1 MPQKIFTARLEN
13 LSQIGS
19 YIIQAAQ
26 KAGLDED
33 ACYAVELAVDE
44 AATNIIE
51 HGYKGDS
58 SGIIACA
65 YEIMNDGIRIV
76 LKDHGR
82 QFDPESVPEP
92 SFHGVSLEE
101 VTPRGLGLYFI
112 RKLMDE
118 VKFEFSSRRGNKL
131 TLVKRKTH

>member
-1 MPQKIFTARLEN
+1 MPQKTFTAKLEN
-13 LSQIGS
+13 LSQIGM

-26 KAGLDED
+26 KAGLDEE

-51 HGYKGDS
+51 HGYGGDGKGS
-58 SGIIACA
+58 IGCA
-65 YEIMNDGIRIV
+65 YEILSDGIRIE

-82 QFDPESVPEP
+82 QFDPDSVPEP
-92 SFHGVSLEE
+92 SFHGLSLEE

-118 VKFEFSSRRGNKL
+118 VKFEFSPRRGNKL
-131 TLVKRKTH
+131 TLVKRKK

>member
-1 MPQKIFTARLEN
+1 MPQKTFTARLEN

-33 ACYAVELAVDE
+33 ACFAVELAVDE

-51 HGYKGDS
+51 HGYKGND

-65 YEIMNDGIRIV
+65 YEITKDGIRIV
-76 LKDHGR
+76 LKDHGK
-82 QFDPESVPEP
+82 QFDPDSVPEP
-92 SFHGVSLEE
+92 SFHGVSIEDI
-101 VTPRGLGLYFI
+101 TPRGLGLYFI

-118 VKFEFSSRRGNKL
+118 VKFEFSPRRGNTL
-131 TLVKRKTH
+131 TLVKRRTQ